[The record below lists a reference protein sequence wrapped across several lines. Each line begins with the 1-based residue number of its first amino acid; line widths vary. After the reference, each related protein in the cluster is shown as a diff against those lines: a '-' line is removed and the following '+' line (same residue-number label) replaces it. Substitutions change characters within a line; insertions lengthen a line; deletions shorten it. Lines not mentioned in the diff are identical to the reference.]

1 MSYFFFLYR
10 SPSSALCTVFDFISS
25 NIDEVLSINPSTN
38 VFVIGDFNI
47 HHKDWLTYSS
57 GTDRPGELCYNFSIS
72 NGLTQMVDFPTR
84 IPDCDS
90 HSPALLD
97 LFLSS
102 NASICFTMAF
112 PPLGN
117 SDHVVVSVSID
128 FQTNSQQD
136 APFHRIPY
144 NYSCADWDGLRDHL
158 RDVPWEDIFKL
169 GASAAASE
177 FCEWVQVG
185 IDVYIR
191 HRKYQVKSHSSPWF
205 SAACAA
211 AIVHRNHF
219 FRLYQREK
227 SSDSKVQ
234 FRQASN
240 RCKRVLEGAKLAY
253 ANKTKESITS
263 QKLGCR
269 DFWRIA
275 NSVLNK
281 GKSAIP
287 PLFNGPEVLSSASD
301 KAKLFAENFSLN
313 SNLDDSG
320 VSLPVFP
327 SRTNLKPHNI
337 SVTPKMVRKTVMNL
351 DLSKASGP
359 DCIPVVVLKNCEP
372 ELSYILAELFNRCL
386 KESCFPDCLKVSSV
400 LPVFKNVG
408 ESSTAKNYCPV
419 SLLSV
424 VSKVFEKLVNNR
436 IVDHLEKCGLF
447 SDFQYGFGPSQ
458 STADLL
464 TVVSDRIAR
473 AFNRSGATRA
483 VALDIS
489 EAFDRVWH
497 AGLLHK
503 LKSYGISGQI
513 FSLISSFLS
522 NRQLRVVLD
531 GKSSQEYPVN
541 AGVPQGSILGP
552 TLFLLYINDLPD
564 DVICD
569 IAIYVD
575 TTLYSRCDR
584 ASDLWQQLELASEL
598 ESDLRDTVDWGKK
611 WLADISAG
619 ETQLVS
625 FDRSNNNGS
634 IDVKMG
640 GSILE
645 EKSSFKMLG
654 LTFSSKLDW
663 GSYIISIAKT
673 ASKKIGALIRSMKC
687 LSPEVALYLYKSTIR
702 PCLEYYCHVCAG
714 APSCYLDLLDKLQ
727 KRICRIVGPSLAA
740 SLEPLAHRQNVA
752 SLSLFYRYYFGRCSS
767 ELAQLVPLP
776 FSRGRSTCYSD
787 RLHDFSITIPRCYKD
802 VYVNSFFP
810 RAAKLWNFL
819 PVECFPLTYDLS
831 GFKFRINRHLLTV
844 GSF

>member
-1 MSYFFFLYR
+1 MRGYLPLIRKDSSTHMHGRAVYVKEGLPFARDLSLENSSDSYLCFRLALLHSVSYFFFLYR
-10 SPSSALCTVFDFISS
+10 SPSSALCTVFDSVSS
-25 NIDEVLSINPSTN
+25 NIDEVLSINPSAN
-38 VFVIGDFNI
+38 VFVFGDFNV
-47 HHKDWLTYSS
+47 HHRDWLTYSS

-72 NGLTQMVDFPTR
+72 NDLTQMVDFPTR

-102 NASICFTMAF
+102 DASICSTMAF

-128 FQTNSQQD
+128 FPTNSQQD
-136 APFHRIPY
+136 APFHRIAY
-144 NYSCADWDGLRDHL
+144 DYSRADWDGLRDHL

-169 GASAAASE
+169 AASAAASE
-177 FCEWVQVG
+177 FCDWIQVG
-185 IDVYIR
+185 IDVYIP

-227 SSDSKVQ
+227 SDSKVK

-240 RCKRVLEGAKLAY
+240 RCKRFLEAAKLAY
-253 ANKTKESITS
+253 VNKTKESITS
-263 QKLGCR
+263 QKLGSR

-327 SRTNLKPHNI
+327 SRTNLKLHNI
-337 SVTPKMVRKTVMNL
+337 SITPKMVRKVVMNL

-372 ELSYILAELFNRCL
+372 ELSYILAKLFNKCL
-386 KESCFPDCLKVSSV
+386 KESCFPDCWKVSSV
-400 LPVFKNVG
+400 VPVFKNVG
-408 ESSTAKNYCPV
+408 ERSTAKNYRPV
-419 SLLSV
+419 SLLSL

-436 IVDHLEKCGLF
+436 IVDYLEKCGLF
-447 SDFQYGFGPSQ
+447 SDFQYGFRSSR

-489 EAFDRVWH
+489 KAFDRVWN

-503 LKSYGISGQI
+503 LKSYGISGPI
-513 FSLISSFLS
+513 FSLICSFLS

-531 GKSSQEYPVN
+531 GKSSQEYPDIL
-541 AGVPQGSILGP
+541 PQGSILGP

-569 IAIYVD
+569 ITIYADD

-584 ASDLWQQLELASEL
+584 TSDLWQQLELASEL

-611 WLADISAG
+611 WLVDFNA
-619 ETQLVS
+619 EKTQLVS
-625 FDRSNNNGS
+625 FDRSNNNSS
-634 IDVKMG
+634 IAVKMG
-640 GSILE
+640 GSIL
-645 EKSSFKMLG
+645 
-654 LTFSSKLDW
+654 
-663 GSYIISIAKT
+663 
-673 ASKKIGALIRSMKC
+673 
-687 LSPEVALYLYKSTIR
+687 
-702 PCLEYYCHVCAG
+702 
-714 APSCYLDLLDKLQ
+714 
-727 KRICRIVGPSLAA
+727 
-740 SLEPLAHRQNVA
+740 
-752 SLSLFYRYYFGRCSS
+752 
-767 ELAQLVPLP
+767 
-776 FSRGRSTCYSD
+776 
-787 RLHDFSITIPRCYKD
+787 
-802 VYVNSFFP
+802 
-810 RAAKLWNFL
+810 
-819 PVECFPLTYDLS
+819 
-831 GFKFRINRHLLTV
+831 
-844 GSF
+844 